1 MRAASRANPQ
11 LRAGVAGWFRTLLQL
26 RAGFGLFR
34 PFFTYESD
42 YSRSFSLCESLAAL
56 NWLVR
61 ALNWLVRARNWLC
74 APATITT
81 TAPTTIVYHGHSH
94 AVQEMSKIYG
104 HCVHCNKVAKTC
116 VCVCARGPLPPS
128 SLPPSP
134 SAPCV
139 DARAHA
145 HTHTYA
151 RAHACTHAHTRM
163 HACTRMCMCV
173 CVCMRARVC

>member
-11 LRAGVAGWFRTLLQL
+11 LRARLWELRAGFRTLLQL

-42 YSRSFSLCESLAAL
+42 YSRSFSLCGSLAAL

-104 HCVHCNKVAKTC
+104 LCVHCNKVAKTYTC
-116 VCVCARGPLPPS
+116 KLCSVPIHPAMKGCSVTIGGDEGLEGAYACH
-128 SLPPSP
+128 
-134 SAPCV
+134 PCHKLM
-139 DARAHA
+139 A
-145 HTHTYA
+145 TWPG
-151 RAHACTHAHTRM
+151 
-163 HACTRMCMCV
+163 
-173 CVCMRARVC
+173 